1 MPGVRNVRRS
11 VPAAPQGGSVT
22 IEVGDTLDELRLD
35 ADPRRGMLRVDEL
48 SLLVSSTE
56 DERGSR

>member
-1 MPGVRNVRRS
+1 

-22 IEVGDTLDELRLD
+22 IEVVDTLDELRLD
-35 ADPRRGMLRVDEL
+35 AHPRRGLLRVDEL
-48 SLLVSSTE
+48 SLLVSPTE